1 MSRNV
6 LLAREPREIPTASP
20 APQIILA
27 FAGTMC
33 GRYFLSLWPVQT
45 VLSSAAPDT
54 DRGSDVWSRRFS
66 ESFYPV
72 MVTAVDAVGTYDQID
87 QWPMIALRMSFC
99 QGIIHAP
106 AQRLHLPLQGCRR
119 QLLPT
124 VYADTRSVATMAP
137 AGAFPAALWS
147 SRERKMVGGVGH
159 VPVLRRTRGKAKRG
173 PGPRRTS
180 AQQVRDRAGVL
191 GRGCGLSPSRRR
203 RLTRCCV
210 AAAGSV
216 L

>member
-1 MSRNV
+1 
-6 LLAREPREIPTASP
+6 
-20 APQIILA
+20 
-27 FAGTMC
+27 
-33 GRYFLSLWPVQT
+33 
-45 VLSSAAPDT
+45 
-54 DRGSDVWSRRFS
+54 
-66 ESFYPV
+66 
-72 MVTAVDAVGTYDQID
+72 
-87 QWPMIALRMSFC
+87 MIALRGYSC
-99 QGIIHAP
+99 RDNIDALGK
-106 AQRLHLPLQGCRR
+106 RLHLPLQVCRR
-119 QLLPT
+119 ELLAT
-124 VYADTRSVATMAP
+124 AYADTRSVATMAP

-159 VPVLRRTRGKAKRG
+159 APVLRRTRGEAKRR

-180 AQQVRDRAGVL
+180 AQQERDRAGAL